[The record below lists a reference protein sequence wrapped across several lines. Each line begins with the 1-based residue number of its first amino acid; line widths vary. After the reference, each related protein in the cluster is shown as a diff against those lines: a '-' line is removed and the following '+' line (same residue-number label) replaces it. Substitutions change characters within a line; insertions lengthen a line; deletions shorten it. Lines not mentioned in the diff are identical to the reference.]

1 MILVVFVFIQ
11 DLRSTLIPAIAI
23 PVSLIGTF
31 ADLLALGTA
40 VFSGMVAASILV
52 PLFVPMFYAVV
63 QGIRERVKGIDKDK
77 AVPEVDAG

>member
-1 MILVVFVFIQ
+1 VILVVFVFIQ

-31 ADLLALGTA
+31 AGLLALGTA

-63 QGIRERVKGIDKDK
+63 QGIRERVKGTGKDQ
-77 AVPEVDAG
+77 AVAETDAG